1 MPRRSVLFTP
11 ADSPDMLRSAPET
24 GADVLV
30 FDLEDGVGPGDKD
43 GAREVIREVVP
54 DIDVGGELWL
64 RVNDRPELLEADAG
78 LLREEAVVAALDGVV
93 VPKATGPDAVE
104 RVANRYPDEVDL
116 SVLALVENARG
127 VLRVEAIADAPA
139 VDALLFGGED
149 LAGDAGLTRTEGSE
163 ELLYAR
169 QRTALAAAAAGVDA
183 IDGIYT
189 DIRDTEGLRA
199 AAETALQFG
208 YDGKTLIPP
217 GQVNPVNDV
226 FTPSE
231 EETEWARRVV
241 AAAAEREDGVFML
254 DGELVE
260 APIRKQAERTLERA
274 GEPVPG
280 EDSESGAE

>member
-11 ADSPDMLRSAPET
+11 ADSPDMLRSAPGT

-30 FDLEDGVGPGDKD
+30 FDLEDGVGPADKD
-43 GAREVIREVVP
+43 DARDVLREVVP
-54 DIDVGGELWL
+54 NLDFDGELWL
-64 RVNDRPELLEADAG
+64 RVNDRPALLEADAA
-78 LLREEAVVAALDGVV
+78 LLREAGVIAALDGVV
-93 VPKATGPDAVE
+93 VPKVTGPDAVE
-104 RVANRYPDEVDL
+104 RVTDRYPADVAPP
-116 SVLALVENARG
+116 VLALVENARG
-127 VLRVEAIADAPA
+127 VLEADAIADAPA

-149 LAGDAGLTRTEGSE
+149 LAGDAGLTRTDDSE

-208 YDGKTLIPP
+208 YDGKTLIHP
-217 GQVNPVNDV
+217 GQVDPVNDV
-226 FTPSE
+226 FTPDTE
-231 EETEWARRVV
+231 EIEWARRVV
-241 AAAAEREDGVFML
+241 AAAAEREEGVFTL

-274 GEPVPG
+274 GERVPG
-280 EDSESGAE
+280 DDE

>member
-11 ADSPDMLRSAPET
+11 ADSPDMLRSAPGT

-30 FDLEDGVGPGDKD
+30 FDLEDGVGPADKD
-43 GAREVIREVVP
+43 DARDVLREVVP
-54 DIDVGGELWL
+54 DLDFDGELWL
-64 RVNDRPELLEADAG
+64 RVNDRPALLEADAA
-78 LLREEAVVAALDGVV
+78 LLREAGVIAALDGVV
-93 VPKATGPDAVE
+93 VPKVTGPDAVE
-104 RVANRYPDEVDL
+104 RVTDRYPADVAPP
-116 SVLALVENARG
+116 VFALVENARG
-127 VLRVEAIADAPA
+127 VLEADAIADAPA

-149 LAGDAGLTRTEGSE
+149 LAGDAGLTRTDDSE

-208 YDGKTLIPP
+208 YDGKTLIHP
-217 GQVNPVNDV
+217 GQVDPVNDV
-226 FTPSE
+226 FTPDTE
-231 EETEWARRVV
+231 EIEWARRVV
-241 AAAAEREDGVFML
+241 AAAAAREEGVFTL

-274 GEPVPG
+274 GERVPG
-280 EDSESGAE
+280 DDE

>member
-11 ADSPDMLRSAPET
+11 ADSPDMLRSAPEA

-30 FDLEDGVGPGDKD
+30 FDLEDGVGPADKD
-43 GAREVIREVVP
+43 EARAVVREVVP
-54 DIDVGGELWL
+54 DLAVDGELWL
-64 RVNDRPELLEADAG
+64 RVNDRAELLDADAA
-78 LLREEAVVAALDGVV
+78 LLDEEAVAAALDGVV
-93 VPKATGPDAVE
+93 VPKVTGPDAVE
-104 RVANRYPDEVDL
+104 RVTDRYPSGVAL
-116 SVLALVENARG
+116 PVLALVENARG
-127 VLRVEAIADAPA
+127 VLPAEAVADAPA

-169 QRTALAAAAAGVDA
+169 QRTALAAAAAGIDA

-208 YDGKTLIPP
+208 YDGKTLIHP
-217 GQVNPVNDV
+217 GQVDPVNDV
-226 FTPSE
+226 FTPSQGE
-231 EETEWARRVV
+231 VEWARRVV
-241 AAAAEREDGVFML
+241 EAATEREEGVFML
-254 DGELVE
+254 AGELVE

-274 GEPVPG
+274 GEPVPDADG
-280 EDSESGAE
+280 NDD